1 VSFIIT
7 LQAQLQ
13 LVDSRL
19 LGKLP
24 LSNFI
29 GVLGMPG
36 LTAYASLKKI
46 AQPQPGAVAYT
57 TCCLFLI
64 HALQAQLQL
73 VDSRLLGKVPLS
85 NFIGVLG
92 MPGLTA
98 YASLKKIAQPQP
110 GEVAFVSAA
119 AGAVGLTVGQ
129 LLKNVH
135 GCTVIGSAGSD
146 EKVRCDFERCALV

>member
-1 VSFIIT
+1 V
-7 LQAQLQ
+7 
-13 LVDSRL
+13 
-19 LGKLP
+19 P

-29 GVLGMPG
+29 GILGMPG

-46 AQPQPGAVAYT
+46 AQPRSGADSNT
-57 TCCLFLI
+57 NCCLSLI
-64 HALQAQLQL
+64 YALQAQLQL
-73 VDSRLLGKVPLS
+73 VDIRLLGKVPLS
-85 NFIGVLG
+85 SFIGILG

-98 YASLKKIAQPQP
+98 YASLNKVAQPQP

-129 LLKNVH
+129 LLKNVY

-146 EKVRCDFERCALV
+146 EKVRHLLWTDEHSVMQVVDKA

>member
-1 VSFIIT
+1 
-7 LQAQLQ
+7 
-13 LVDSRL
+13 VDCRL
-19 LGKLP
+19 LDKVS

-36 LTAYASLKKI
+36 LTAYASH
-46 AQPQPGAVAYT
+46 QSAVHYQGSFFLTMLAASS
-57 TCCLFLI
+57 CCLI
-64 HALQAQLQL
+64 TVSALLLLPCCNVQAQLQL

-85 NFIGVLG
+85 DFIGVLG

-119 AGAVGLTVGQ
+119 AGAVGLVVGQ
-129 LLKNVH
+129 LLKNVY
-135 GCTVIGSAGSD
+135 GCTVIGSAGSE
-146 EKVRCDFERCALV
+146 EKVRGVLPICAG